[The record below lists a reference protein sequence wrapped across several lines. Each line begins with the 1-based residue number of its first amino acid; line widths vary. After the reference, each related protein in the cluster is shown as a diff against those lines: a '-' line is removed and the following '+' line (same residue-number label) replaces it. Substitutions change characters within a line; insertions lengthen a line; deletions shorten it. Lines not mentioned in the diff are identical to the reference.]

1 VRWLVLVVVVACH
14 KDAPQHDEPSPA
26 PPPPARDAAAAP
38 AVTADSYADL
48 PAALHAI
55 LPADARVIG
64 FGELHARTDR
74 AQVKSAL
81 ARFTTDAIPAIG
93 DQLSDLVVETWVVD
107 PKCGKAAEEA
117 TAKVAISTR
126 RPMETHSEIADL
138 AQAARARGIQPHAM
152 EVTCADYARIAP
164 PGKDVDFEAMLTLT
178 TRELTRIAVDAVAHR
193 DAEAKHRPWI
203 ALYGG
208 ALHNDRFPAKGV
220 EDWSYAAK
228 VDEVTH
234 GHFVEVDLIVPELA
248 QGEPTYQKEPWY
260 PLVPAADA
268 RVHAWKRG
276 ERSYVLVLPRTPP

>member
-1 VRWLVLVVVVACH
+1 VA
-14 KDAPQHDEPSPA
+14 
-26 PPPPARDAAAAP
+26 
-38 AVTADSYADL
+38 ADSYADL
-48 PAALHAI
+48 PAALAAI

-81 ARFTTDAIPAIG
+81 AHFTSEAIPAIG
-93 DQLSDLVVETWVVD
+93 DRLSDLVVETWVVD
-107 PKCGKAAEEA
+107 PKCGKSAEEA

-126 RPMETHSEIADL
+126 RPIETHSEIAQL
-138 AQAARARGIQPHAM
+138 AEAARARGIQPHAM
-152 EVTCADYARIAP
+152 DVTCADYAEIAP
-164 PGKDVDFEAMLTLT
+164 QGKDVDFEAMLTLT
-178 TRELTRIAVDAVAHR
+178 TRELTRIATEVVAHR
-193 DAEAKHRPWI
+193 DGEAQHRPWI

-234 GHFVEVDLIVPELA
+234 GHYVEVDLIVPELA
-248 QGEPTYQKEPWY
+248 VDDPTSQKEPWFG
-260 PLVPAADA
+260 LVRGADQ

-276 ERSYVLVLPRTPP
+276 ERSYVIVLPRTAP